1 LFHDDDAEDGF
12 TGNLNDLDMDGID
25 GDEYAT
31 ITAVAYESD
40 CVPSDDLLQ
49 GAAQELDL
57 GSDSDDQPEPEVVLG
72 RGKRSKQADRP
83 TKIIPTGSDLSSDE
97 DDEDDDEPGGKV
109 TAKNMVARARA
120 MDARA
125 AHEADLGA
133 EEMQAD
139 EAAGMADDDFADV
152 DMADDDEE
160 GGAEGSGP
168 FVLPTAEER
177 EEEKARGGPDLHTV
191 QRRMRTCV
199 RVLNNFARL
208 GAGRSRSEYT
218 AQLVADIAS
227 YYGYNEFLTE
237 KLFQLFPVGEVRI
250 FPSSSFASLMV
261 L

>member
-1 LFHDDDAEDGF
+1 MTWTWTRL
-12 TGNLNDLDMDGID
+12 T
-25 GDEYAT
+25 AT
-31 ITAVAYESD
+31 STLLSLHLVAYESD

-83 TKIIPTGSDLSSDE
+83 AKIIPTGSDLSSDE

-125 AHEADLGA
+125 AHEAELGA

-218 AQLVADIAS
+218 AQLVADIAN

-237 KLFQLFPVGEVRI
+237 KLLQLFPVGEVRI
-250 FPSSSFASLMV
+250 SPSSSVASLMV